1 MNETT
6 ALLNIGSLVTNDPT
20 LGDGML
26 GLIPDAAVVIEEG
39 RIAWVGRSSDAP
51 PASAA
56 IDLEGRALLP
66 GFVDSHAHLLFA
78 GDRAAEFAAR
88 MSGQR

>member
-20 LGDGML
+20 LGDGRL
-26 GLIPDAAVVIEEG
+26 GLIPDAAVVIEDG

-51 PASAA
+51 AASAA
-56 IDLEGRALLP
+56 IDL
-66 GFVDSHAHLLFA
+66 
-78 GDRAAEFAAR
+78 
-88 MSGQR
+88 